1 MARKR
6 NKVSVEELK
15 SLRKEIEERIDFKI
29 QFSKDCF
36 RLAELIYRVTKSY
49 ISASTVRRIWGFE
62 KSDFSFS
69 YSTMD
74 ILRSFLETYRSLTA
88 SNHTMADFVLEF
100 FQPLHFENIS
110 PDDKTFQASCRRIAL
125 LLRNDQSLFDAV
137 YERLAQTD
145 EGRQFYFELFPDYEF
160 LLRGQSKGYEAYLNY
175 STTKSDKIFAHCI
188 LFFAAYLNG
197 DNVKM
202 IYHAELA
209 ADLFDDSVNLHPF
222 VLGRFYFTQI
232 VANLNNARGYWVLD
246 AKKVEIEVCRN
257 VQGFFREFPGFHYF
271 VCDAL
276 RIAELWEDLLFFS
289 SVALTEFP
297 RFSEFEWK
305 GYYQQLEMFNSIAL
319 YNKNE
324 QAIALR
330 MMKNIAPNS
339 FYFISSG
346 YFEGIFNFWKS
357 KIHSSNKFLDI

>member
-188 LFFAAYLNG
+188 LFFSALLG
-197 DNVKM
+197 SDRSKM
-202 IYHAELA
+202 RFHAGQAFE
-209 ADLFDDSVNLHPF
+209 LFDKDLQLHPF

-232 VANLNNARGYWVLD
+232 VANLNHSRERWLKKARLAEAKIERNAHGVF
-246 AKKVEIEVCRN
+246 K
-257 VQGFFREFPGFHYF
+257 EFPGFHYF

-276 RIAELWEDLLFFS
+276 LYVEEWEELCYFS
-289 SVALTEFP
+289 SVALGEFEK
-297 RFSEFEWK
+297 FSEFEWK
-305 GYYQQLEMFNSIAL
+305 GYYDQLEMF
-319 YNKNE
+319 
-324 QAIALR
+324 QAIAFYHLGD
-330 MMKNIAPNS
+330 KKKACDIFSAIDPNK
-339 FYFISSG
+339 FYFISRG
-346 YFEGIFNFWKS
+346 YFQEIFAFWSKKIKS
-357 KIHSSNKFLDI
+357 P

>member
-6 NKVSVEELK
+6 NMVNDEELSTLK
-15 SLRKEIEERIDFKI
+15 REIEARLDFKI
-29 QFSKDCF
+29 KFSKDC
-36 RLAELIYRVTKSY
+36 LKLSEMIYQVTKSY
-49 ISASTVRRIWGFE
+49 ISASTIRRIWGFE
-62 KSDFSFS
+62 KSDFSLS
-69 YSTMD
+69 YGTMD
-74 ILRSFLETYRSLTA
+74 ILRGFLQMQVSNVSGRSEL
-88 SNHTMADFVLEF
+88 ADFVLDF
-100 FQPLHFENIS
+100 FKPLHFENIS
-110 PDDKTFQASCRRIAL
+110 QDDKAFQASCRRIAL
-125 LLRNDQSLFDAV
+125 LLRKDQLLFDAV
-137 YERLAQTD
+137 YEQLAQVD
-145 EGRQFYFELFPDYEF
+145 EGRKFYYELFPDYEF
-160 LLRGQSKGYEAYLNY
+160 LSCGQDKGYEAYLNY

-188 LFFAAYLNG
+188 LFFAAHLKG
-197 DNVKM
+197 DDVKM

-209 ADLFDDSVNLHPF
+209 AELFDDSVNLHPF

-319 YNKNE
+319 YNKKE
-324 QAIALR
+324 HAQALR
-330 MMKNIAPNS
+330 IVKNISPKS

-357 KIHSSNKFLDI
+357 KIQSSNKFLDI